1 MRSNWV
7 MSLVAAGALLA
18 LSGCGGQVRQ
28 ALGMTKQS
36 PDEFLTVAH
45 APLTLPPDYNL
56 RPPEPGAPRPQEGTA
71 SEQAQTA
78 LYANSGGTGLSTGSS
93 FSGSTGSPFGG
104 STGSSFGGSNEAA
117 QSAGEVALLQN
128 AGATGID
135 PGIRAQIDTETAA
148 QIDRDQTLISRLVF
162 WRVQEPYGTVVDPV
176 AESRRLQENQALGKP
191 PTEGET
197 PIIAPRKKG
206 VLEGIF

>member
-7 MSLVAAGALLA
+7 MSLVAAGAVLA

-45 APLTLPPDYNL
+45 APLTMPPDYNL

-93 FSGSTGSPFGG
+93 FSGS
-104 STGSSFGGSNEAA
+104 NEAA

-148 QIDRDQTLISRLVF
+148 QIERDQGLISRLVF
-162 WRVQEPYGTVVDPV
+162 WRTPEPYGTVVDPV
-176 AESRRLQENQALGKP
+176 AESKRLQENQALGKP
-191 PTEGET
+191 VTEGAT
-197 PIIAPRKKG
+197 PVITRRRKG

>member
-1 MRSNWV
+1 MRSNGW
-7 MSLVAAGALLA
+7 MSLVAVGAVLA

-28 ALGMTKQS
+28 ALGMTKHS
-36 PDEFLTVAH
+36 PDEFVVVAH

-71 SEQAQTA
+71 AEQAQTA
-78 LYANSGGTGLSTGSS
+78 LYANNGGTAPATGNA
-93 FSGSTGSPFGG
+93 PAA
-104 STGSSFGGSNEAA
+104 SNEAA

-128 AGATGID
+128 AGAAGID

-148 QIDRDQTLISRLVF
+148 QVERDQTLIERLVF
-162 WRVQEPYGTVVDPV
+162 WHTPEPYETVVDPV
-176 AESRRLQENQALGKP
+176 AEAKRLQENQALGKP
-191 PTEGET
+191 VTEGET
-197 PIIAPRKKG
+197 PIITTRRKG

>member
-7 MSLVAAGALLA
+7 MSLVAAGAVFA

-28 ALGMTKQS
+28 ALGMTKHS
-36 PDEFLTVAH
+36 PDEFQVVAH

-71 SEQAQTA
+71 AEQAQTA
-78 LYANSGGTGLSTGSS
+78 LYANNGGTAPPIG
-93 FSGSTGSPFGG
+93 GG
-104 STGSSFGGSNEAA
+104 SDTSNEAA
-117 QSAGEVALLQN
+117 QSAGEVALLQS
-128 AGATGID
+128 AGASGID

-148 QIDRDQTLISRLVF
+148 QIERDQTLISRLVF
-162 WRVQEPYGTVVDPV
+162 WRTAEPYGTVVDPV
-176 AESRRLQENQALGKP
+176 AESKRLQENQALGKP
-191 PTEGET
+191 VTEGET
-197 PIIAPRKKG
+197 PIITRRKKG

>member
-7 MSLVAAGALLA
+7 MSLVAAGAVLA
-18 LSGCGGQVRQ
+18 LSGCGGQIRQ

-78 LYANSGGTGLSTGSS
+78 LYANSGGTAL
-93 FSGSTGSPFGG
+93 

-128 AGATGID
+128 AGAAGID

-148 QIDRDQTLISRLVF
+148 QVERDQTLISRLVF
-162 WRVQEPYGTVVDPV
+162 WRTQEQDGIVVDPV
-176 AESRRLQENQALGKP
+176 AESKRLQENQALGKP
-191 PTEGET
+191 VTEGAT
-197 PIIAPRKKG
+197 PVITRRRKG

>member
-1 MRSNWV
+1 MRFNWV
-7 MSLVAAGALLA
+7 MSLVAAGAVLA

-45 APLTLPPDYNL
+45 APLTMPPDYNL

-93 FSGSTGSPFGG
+93 FSGS
-104 STGSSFGGSNEAA
+104 NEAA

-148 QIDRDQTLISRLVF
+148 QIERDQGLISRLVF
-162 WRVQEPYGTVVDPV
+162 WRTPEPYGTVVDPV
-176 AESRRLQENQALGKP
+176 AESKRLQENQALGKP
-191 PTEGET
+191 VTEGET
-197 PIIAPRKKG
+197 PIITRRRKG

>member
-7 MSLVAAGALLA
+7 MGLVAVGAVLA

-28 ALGMTKQS
+28 ALGMTKHS

-45 APLTLPPDYNL
+45 APLTLPPDYTL

-71 SEQAQTA
+71 AEQAQTA
-78 LYANSGGTGLSTGSS
+78 LYANNGGTSLSTG
-93 FSGSTGSPFGG
+93 T
-104 STGSSFGGSNEAA
+104 SFGGSNETA

-128 AGATGID
+128 AGAAGID

-148 QIDRDQTLISRLVF
+148 QIERDQTLISRLVF
-162 WRVQEPYGTVVDPV
+162 WRTAEPYGTVVDPV
-176 AESRRLQENQALGKP
+176 AESKRLQENQALGKP
-191 PTEGET
+191 VTEGET
-197 PIIAPRKKG
+197 PIITRRKKG

>member
-1 MRSNWV
+1 MRSNGW
-7 MSLVAAGALLA
+7 MSLVAVGAVLS

-28 ALGMTKQS
+28 ALGMTKHS

-78 LYANSGGTGLSTGSS
+78 LYANSGGAALSTGSS
-93 FSGSTGSPFGG
+93 YDT
-104 STGSSFGGSNEAA
+104 A

-128 AGATGID
+128 AGAAGID
-135 PGIRAQIDTETAA
+135 PGIRSQIDSETAA
-148 QIDRDQTLISRLVF
+148 QIERDQTLIERLVF
-162 WRVQEPYGTVVDPV
+162 WRTPEPYGTVVDPV
-176 AESRRLQENQALGKP
+176 AESKRLQENQALGKP
-191 PTEGET
+191 VTEGET
-197 PIIAPRKKG
+197 PVITRRRKG